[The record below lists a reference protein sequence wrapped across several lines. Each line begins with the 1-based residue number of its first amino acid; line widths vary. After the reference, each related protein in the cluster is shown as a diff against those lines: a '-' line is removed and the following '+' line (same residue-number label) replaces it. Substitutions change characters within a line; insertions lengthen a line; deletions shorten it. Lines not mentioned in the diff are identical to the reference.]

1 MIDSDLRA
9 GLLRDAGRERR
20 CLMKAITYWRPVRE
34 RRVFDHSRKSRLISV
49 GGLYT
54 GLLWSAYCGRQVDD
68 KNDRIILSN
77 SSTFT
82 GFVI

>member
-1 MIDSDLRA
+1 MWIRT
-9 GLLRDAGRERR
+9 DAGRERR
-20 CLMKAITYWRPVRE
+20 CLMKAMDEATYWRPIRE
-34 RRVFDHSRKSRLISV
+34 RRVFDHPRKSRQISV

-54 GLLWSAYCGRQVDD
+54 GLLWSAYCGRQAD